1 MPHQSTKPILHKRAR
16 IMRSNQTDAEAVLWN
31 ALRGRRLMGMKFKR
45 QVPIGN
51 YIVDFLCA
59 EHKLIVEVD
68 GSQHAERKYDQDR
81 DTALQNRDFK
91 VLRFWN
97 NDVLKKLDSVCDAII
112 ANADLGE

>member
-1 MPHQSTKPILHKRAR
+1 MPRQSTKPILHKRAR
-16 IMRSNQTDAEAVLWN
+16 IMRSNQTDAEAVLWDV
-31 ALRGRRLMGMKFKR
+31 LRGRKLMGMKFKR

-68 GSQHAERKYDQDR
+68 GSQHAESQYDQNR
-81 DTALQNRDFK
+81 DAALQNRGFK

-97 NDVLKKLDSVCDAII
+97 NDVLKKLDSVGDAII
-112 ANADLGE
+112 AHADLGE